1 MIIGNN
7 VTILVRLSIEGN
19 QVNMAEFKLK
29 SDFTPAGDQPH
40 AIDSISS
47 GILSGKKE
55 QVLLGITGSGKTFT
69 MANVIE
75 KIQKPTLILS
85 HNKTLA
91 AQLYGEFKLLFP
103 DNAVEFFISYY
114 DYYQPEAYLP
124 VTDTFI
130 EKDSSVNEEIDRLRL
145 KATTSLMSRDDV
157 IIIASVSS
165 IYGIGSPDSYK
176 SMLVKIER
184 GQRIDLN
191 SFYKQLVSIHY
202 NRNDM
207 VLEPGNFR
215 NRGDTVEIFPM
226 YEQDAIRV
234 EFFGDEVDKISI
246 FDPMTMRVKQTLDRY
261 FVYPAKHFVT
271 TRENINRSIEDIR
284 EELHARLKQLRENN
298 KLLEAQRLE
307 QRTLFDIEMMMELG
321 YCSGIENYSRHI
333 DGRKEGERP
342 YTLMDY
348 FPEEYLFFVDESH
361 VSIPQVRAM
370 YNGDRSRKE
379 SLVEYG
385 FRLPSALDNRPLKFD
400 EFNELISK
408 VIYVSATPAEY
419 ELSNTNG
426 EYTEQ
431 IIRPT
436 GLLDPV
442 VSVVSTDGQID
453 YLISEIKKVVKKGE
467 RILVTTLTKRMAEDL
482 TDYLKGVGIKCEYM
496 HSEIDTI
503 QRVKIIRSLR
513 MADFDV
519 LIGINLLREGLDL
532 PEVSLIAV
540 LDADK
545 QGFLRSKS
553 SLIQVAGRAA
563 RNVNGRVILF
573 GDSMTEAMQNL
584 IDETDRRRQIQITYN
599 KENNITP
606 KTILKSKDQIS
617 ISTSVADERETE
629 LEAILDEGEIDIDMN
644 NIDEIE
650 QKDVV
655 AALEKKMKDAAK
667 KMKFE
672 IAAIYRDKIEEIKQ
686 GVKSDVR

>member
-1 MIIGNN
+1 
-7 VTILVRLSIEGN
+7 
-19 QVNMAEFKLK
+19 MAEFKIK
-29 SDFTPAGDQPH
+29 SDFSPSGDQPQE
-40 AIDSISS
+40 ISS
-47 GILSGKKE
+47 LVDGLNSNTKS

-91 AQLYGEFKLLFP
+91 AQLYGEFKALFP

-176 SMLVKIER
+176 DMLVEVNLNDKIE
-184 GQRIDLN
+184 LN
-191 SFYKQLVSIHY
+191 SFFKKLVNIHY

-207 VLEPGNFR
+207 VLEPGVFR
-215 NRGDTVEIFPM
+215 SRGDTIEIFPM
-226 YEQDAIRV
+226 YETDAVRI
-234 EFFGDEVDKISI
+234 ELFDDEIDRISI
-246 FDPMTMRVKQTLDRY
+246 FDPMTMKVKQDLDKY
-261 FVYPAKHFVT
+261 YIYPAKHFVT
-271 TRENINRSIEDIR
+271 TRENINRAIEDIR
-284 EELHARLKQLRENN
+284 KELHPRLADLRKVD

-333 DGRKEGERP
+333 DGRKPGERP
-342 YTLMDY
+342 FTLMDY
-348 FPEEYLFFVDESH
+348 FPKDFLFFVDESH

-379 SLVEYG
+379 SLIEYG
-385 FRLPSALDNRPLKFD
+385 FRLPSALDNRPLKFE
-400 EFNELISK
+400 EFNKLIDK
-408 VIYVSATPAEY
+408 VVYVSATPSEY
-419 ELSNTNG
+419 ELEQAEG
-426 EYTEQ
+426 EFVEQ

-436 GLLDPV
+436 GLLDPKITV
-442 VSVVSTDGQID
+442 VPTEGQID
-453 YLISEIKKVVKKGE
+453 YLIEQIKNVIKNNE
-467 RILVTTLTKRMAEDL
+467 RILVTTLTKKMAEDL
-482 TDYLKGVGIKCEYM
+482 TDYLKGVGIRAEYM

-503 QRVKIIRSLR
+503 ERVKIIRSLR
-513 MADFDV
+513 LNEFDV

-553 SLIQVAGRAA
+553 SLMQVAGRAA
-563 RNVNGRVILF
+563 RNVNGKVILF
-573 GDSMTEAMQNL
+573 GDYITEAMQHL
-584 IDETDRRRQIQITYN
+584 IDETAKRREVQKKYN
-599 KENNITP
+599 KENGISP
-606 KTILKSKDQIS
+606 KTILKSIDQIS
-617 ISTSVADERETE
+617 LSTSVADEREDE
-629 LEAILDEGEIDIDMN
+629 MIKAIDSNDL
-644 NIDEIE
+644 NINFENMDKVEMQDLIISFE
-650 QKDVV
+650 R
-655 AALEKKMKDAAK
+655 KMKKAAEN
-667 KMKFE
+667 MKFE
-672 IAAIYRDKIEEIKQ
+672 VAAIYRDKIKELKQ
-686 GVKSDVR
+686 GAVK

>member
-1 MIIGNN
+1 
-7 VTILVRLSIEGN
+7 
-19 QVNMAEFKLK
+19 MAEFKIK
-29 SDFTPAGDQPH
+29 SDFSPSGDQPQ
-40 AIDSISS
+40 AISS
-47 GILSGKKE
+47 LVDGLNSNTKS

-91 AQLYGEFKLLFP
+91 AQLYGEFKALFP

-176 SMLVKIER
+176 DMLVEVNLNDKIE
-184 GQRIDLN
+184 LN
-191 SFYKQLVSIHY
+191 SFFKKLVNIHY

-207 VLEPGNFR
+207 VLEPGLFR
-215 NRGDTVEIFPM
+215 SRGDTIEIFPM
-226 YEQDAIRV
+226 YETDAVRV
-234 EFFGDEVDKISI
+234 EFFDDEVDRISI
-246 FDPMTMRVKQTLDRY
+246 FDPMTMKVKQDLDRY
-261 FVYPAKHFVT
+261 YIYPAKHFVT
-271 TRENINRSIEDIR
+271 TRENINRAIEDIR
-284 EELHARLKQLRENN
+284 TELHPRLADLRKAD

-333 DGRKEGERP
+333 DGRKPGERP
-342 YTLMDY
+342 FTLMDY
-348 FPEEYLFFVDESH
+348 FPEDFLFFVDESH
-361 VSIPQVRAM
+361 VSIPQVKAM

-379 SLVEYG
+379 SLIEYG
-385 FRLPSALDNRPLKFD
+385 FRLPSALDNRPLKFQ
-400 EFNELISK
+400 EFNKLIDK

-419 ELSNTNG
+419 ELEQAEG
-426 EYTEQ
+426 EFVEQ

-436 GLLDPV
+436 GLLDPKIMV
-442 VSVVSTDGQID
+442 VPTEGQID
-453 YLISEIKKVVKKGE
+453 YLIEQIKNVIKNNE
-467 RILVTTLTKRMAEDL
+467 RILVTTLTKKMAEDL
-482 TDYLKGVGIKCEYM
+482 TDYLKGVGIRAEYM

-503 QRVKIIRSLR
+503 ERVKIIRSLR
-513 MADFDV
+513 LNEFDV

-553 SLIQVAGRAA
+553 SLMQVAGRAA
-563 RNVNGRVILF
+563 RNVNGKVILF
-573 GDSMTEAMQNL
+573 GDYITEAMQHL
-584 IDETDRRRQIQITYN
+584 IDETAKRREVQKKYN
-599 KENNITP
+599 KENGISP
-606 KTILKSKDQIS
+606 KTILKSIDQIS
-617 ISTSVADERETE
+617 LSTSVADEREDE
-629 LEAILDEGEIDIDMN
+629 MIKAIDSNDL
-644 NIDEIE
+644 NINFENMDKVEMQDLIISFE
-650 QKDVV
+650 R
-655 AALEKKMKDAAK
+655 KMKKAAEN
-667 KMKFE
+667 MKFE
-672 IAAIYRDKIEEIKQ
+672 VAAIYRDKIKELKQ
-686 GVKSDVR
+686 GAVK

>member
-1 MIIGNN
+1 
-7 VTILVRLSIEGN
+7 
-19 QVNMAEFKLK
+19 MAEFKLK
-29 SDFTPAGDQPH
+29 SDFSPAGDQPR
-40 AIDSISS
+40 AIESLSN
-47 GILSGKKE
+47 GILNGKKE

-69 MANVIE
+69 MANVIQE
-75 KIQKPTLILS
+75 IKKPTLILS

-145 KATTSLMSRDDV
+145 KATTSLMSREDV

-176 SMLVKIER
+176 SMLVEIQC
-184 GQRIDLN
+184 GQKIDLN
-191 SFYKQLVSIHY
+191 SFYKKLVNIHY

-215 NRGDTVEIFPM
+215 NRGDVVDIFPM
-226 YEQDAIRV
+226 YENDAIRV
-234 EFFGDEVDKISI
+234 EFFGDEVEQISV
-246 FDPMTMRVKQTLDRY
+246 FDPMTMRVKQKLDKY

-284 EELHARLKQLRENN
+284 KELHVRLKQLREND

-348 FPEEYLFFVDESH
+348 FPDDYLFFIDESH

-379 SLVEYG
+379 SLVEHG

-400 EFNELISK
+400 EFDKLINK
-408 VIYVSATPAEY
+408 VIYVSATPADY
-419 ELSNTNG
+419 ELSNTEG
-426 EYTEQ
+426 EYIEQ

-442 VSVVSTDGQID
+442 VTVKPTNGQID
-453 YLISEIKKVVKKGE
+453 QLISDIKEVVSKGE
-467 RILVTTLTKRMAEDL
+467 RVLVTTLTKKMAEDL
-482 TDYLKGVGIKCEYM
+482 ADYLKGVGIKCEYM

-513 MADFDV
+513 VGDFDV

-532 PEVSLIAV
+532 PEVSLIVV

-563 RNVNGRVILF
+563 RNVNGKVILF
-573 GDSMTEAMQNL
+573 GDSITEAMQHL
-584 IDETDRRRQIQITYN
+584 IDETNRRREIQMEYN
-599 KENNITP
+599 KKNKITP
-606 KTILKSKDQIS
+606 ETILKSNQEIS
-617 ISTSVADERETE
+617 ISTSVADEREEE
-629 LEAILDEGEIDIDMN
+629 LGEALDEEVISIDIS
-644 NIDEIE
+644 NINEIE
-650 QKDVV
+650 QEDIIKT
-655 AALEKKMKDAAK
+655 LEKKMKDAAK
-667 KMKFE
+667 EMKFE
-672 IAAIYRDKIEEIKQ
+672 LAAIYRDKIEEIKRE
-686 GVKSDVR
+686 VN